1 MPNTSATGGYI
12 AGTGAFVEDAALD
25 AIFQA
30 CVVGITGLPGAMVR
44 PRWQA
49 VVPKQP
55 EPSVDWCAIGITSSG
70 TTDYPVELHVS
81 AGDGYD
87 AFQTLEELDVLASF
101 YGTHGAGNAG
111 LLRDGLYVDQN
122 RTVLQASGID
132 LIEVGKRVTAPDLVN
147 QQWIRRFDL
156 PIRFRR
162 KVDRSFPVLNIL
174 SAPDSI
180 ATDSN
185 P

>member
-1 MPNTSATGGYI
+1 MPNTSATGGYL
-12 AGTGAFVEDAALD
+12 AGTGGVVEDSALD
-25 AIFQA
+25 AILQA
-30 CVVGITGLPGAMVR
+30 CVVGITGLPGQMVR
-44 PRWQA
+44 PRWQP

-55 EPSVDWCAIGITSSG
+55 EPSVNWCAIGVTTST
-70 TTDYPVELHVS
+70 TTDYPVEQHIG
-81 AGDGYD
+81 AGDGSD
-87 AFQTLEELDVLASF
+87 AFEKWEELALLASF
-101 YGTHGAGNAG
+101 YGPDAAGFAS
-111 LLRDGLYVDQN
+111 LLRDGLYVTQN
-122 RTVLQASGID
+122 REVLQASGID
-132 LIEVGKRVTAPDLVN
+132 LIDVGTRTAAPDLVN

-162 KVDRSFPVLNIL
+162 KVERSFPVLNIL

>member
-12 AGTGAFVEDAALD
+12 AGTGAVVEDSALD

-30 CVVGITGLPGAMVR
+30 AVVGITGLPGAMVR
-44 PRWQA
+44 PRWQR

-55 EPSVDWCAIGITSSG
+55 EPDTDWCAIGVTASD
-70 TTDYPVELHVS
+70 TTDYPVEQHVGT
-81 AGDGYD
+81 GDGSD
-87 AFQTLEELDVLASF
+87 DFQKWEELDLLASF
-101 YGTHGAGNAG
+101 YGTNAASFCS
-111 LLRDGLYVDQN
+111 LLRDGLYVTQN
-122 RTVLQASGID
+122 REVLQAGGID
-132 LIEVGKRVTAPDLVN
+132 LIEVGRRITAPDLVN

-162 KVDRSFPVLNIL
+162 KVERSFPVLNIL